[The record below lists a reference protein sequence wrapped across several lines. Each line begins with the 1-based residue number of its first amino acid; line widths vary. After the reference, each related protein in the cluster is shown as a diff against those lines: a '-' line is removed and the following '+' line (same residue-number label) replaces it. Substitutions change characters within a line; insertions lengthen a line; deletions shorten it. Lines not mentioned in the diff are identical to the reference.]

1 MNAVAERVLV
11 YCDEGGQE
19 HSFLIRIGQPVA
31 DGECW
36 ACDYE
41 IGAPSSFAATAYGED
56 SLQALVMALHAVQ
69 AHLQAPDLRRNH
81 RGLSTTFP
89 PLQVTNSI
97 APTPDR
103 CT

>member
-41 IGAPSSFAATAYGED
+41 IGAPAPFAATAYGED

-69 AHLQAPDLRRNH
+69 AHLQAPDLRGRVQWLGMPQEATGILH
-81 RGLSTTFP
+81 GLEGG
-89 PLQVTNSI
+89 QG
-97 APTPDR
+97 
-103 CT
+103 